1 MYRYVTI
8 EREYGSAGTEIAK
21 KLSKECE
28 IPCYGREILEYLSIN
43 AGISF
48 FKIEHYEEDA
58 T

>member
-28 IPCYGREILEYLSIN
+28 IPCYGREILEEL
-43 AGISF
+43 
-48 FKIEHYEEDA
+48 
-58 T
+58 